1 MADKIRVLY
10 VDDEPG
16 LLKIGKLYIE
26 RGGSFVVDTLT
37 SAREALARLNTEM
50 YDVIISDYQMPE
62 IDGISFLKQLKA
74 LGNTT
79 PFIIF
84 TGKGRE
90 EVVIEAIN
98 EGADFYLQK
107 GGEPKAQFAELSNKI
122 CYAVTRRRAEEALRQ
137 REHDFTSL
145 VENATDLIVRFDTN
159 LRYIYCNPAFER
171 LLGIPLQQI
180 RGRNPL
186 EFDTSVEWNR
196 FIEGSLRWTLEMGK
210 EQEVELPVSTTSG
223 LRYFLTRI
231 IPERDL
237 SGTIISLLAI
247 TRDITDRKLVEEAL
261 RESEEKF
268 KTLFET
274 ATDALFMM
282 DNRVFLDCNRST
294 MAIFR
299 CSLDQIIGHSPVEF
313 SPERQP
319 DGRLSSEKVKE
330 KIDAALSGEPQF
342 FEWVHLHYDRTPFD
356 AEVTFNSIR
365 LGNIRYLQAVVRDV
379 STRKQAERAL
389 LASETFNRNLVENLP
404 DYIIV
409 HEPDGKI
416 LYANPASSRVLGYD
430 ADQFVGTPLLL
441 HVAGDHRDD
450 MVTRISGRSD
460 GNEAPHIE
468 IDLLSQD
475 GGWRSVIVKGT
486 PIQYQDNPAYLTLFV
501 DITERKRAEEALD
514 AANKKLTLLS
524 SITRHDIN
532 YQLSILQGY
541 LALLEQG
548 QPDTAFSEY
557 FLKISGAAQRISAMI
572 RFTKEYEQIGNKDP
586 DWQDCAKLAEIA
598 AMEAPIE
605 NIVVNNDL
613 PASLEVFADPLIIK
627 VFYNLIDNA
636 GRYGGKITTLRFSIE
651 ECDDGH
657 IMVCEDDG
665 DGIPDGEKEKI
676 FERGFGK
683 NTGVGLFLS
692 REILAITG
700 ITISETGMPG
710 KGARFEMKVPKG
722 KWRTVRGE
730 NE

>member
-1 MADKIRVLY
+1 
-10 VDDEPG
+10 
-16 LLKIGKLYIE
+16 
-26 RGGSFVVDTLT
+26 
-37 SAREALARLNTEM
+37 
-50 YDVIISDYQMPE
+50 
-62 IDGISFLKQLKA
+62 
-74 LGNTT
+74 
-79 PFIIF
+79 
-84 TGKGRE
+84 
-90 EVVIEAIN
+90 
-98 EGADFYLQK
+98 
-107 GGEPKAQFAELSNKI
+107 
-122 CYAVTRRRAEEALRQ
+122 
-137 REHDFTSL
+137 
-145 VENATDLIVRFDTN
+145 
-159 LRYIYCNPAFER
+159 
-171 LLGIPLQQI
+171 
-180 RGRNPL
+180 
-186 EFDTSVEWNR
+186 
-196 FIEGSLRWTLEMGK
+196 
-210 EQEVELPVSTTSG
+210 
-223 LRYFLTRI
+223 
-231 IPERDL
+231 
-237 SGTIISLLAI
+237 
-247 TRDITDRKLVEEAL
+247 
-261 RESEEKF
+261 
-268 KTLFET
+268 
-274 ATDALFMM
+274 
-282 DNRVFLDCNRST
+282 
-294 MAIFR
+294 
-299 CSLDQIIGHSPVEF
+299 
-313 SPERQP
+313 
-319 DGRLSSEKVKE
+319 
-330 KIDAALSGEPQF
+330 
-342 FEWVHLHYDRTPFD
+342 
-356 AEVTFNSIR
+356 
-365 LGNIRYLQAVVRDV
+365 
-379 STRKQAERAL
+379 
-389 LASETFNRNLVENLP
+389 
-404 DYIIV
+404 
-409 HEPDGKI
+409 
-416 LYANPASSRVLGYD
+416 
-430 ADQFVGTPLLL
+430 
-441 HVAGDHRDD
+441 
-450 MVTRISGRSD
+450 
-460 GNEAPHIE
+460 
-468 IDLLSQD
+468 
-475 GGWRSVIVKGT
+475 VIVKGT

-605 NIVVNNDL
+605 NIAVNNDL